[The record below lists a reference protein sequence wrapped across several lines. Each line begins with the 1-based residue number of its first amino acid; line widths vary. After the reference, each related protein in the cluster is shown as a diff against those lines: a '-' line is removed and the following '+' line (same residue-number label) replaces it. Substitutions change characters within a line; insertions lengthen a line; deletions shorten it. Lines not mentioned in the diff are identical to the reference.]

1 MTTIT
6 ADEKENLFLMIAVS
20 INSIYYWSNHL

>member
-6 ADEKENLFLMIAVS
+6 ANEKENLFLMSAVS
-20 INSIYYWSNHL
+20 VNSIYYWSNHL

>member
-6 ADEKENLFLMIAVS
+6 ADKKENLFLMIAVS
-20 INSIYYWSNHL
+20 VNSIYYWSNHL

>member
-6 ADEKENLFLMIAVS
+6 ANEKENLFLMIAVS
-20 INSIYYWSNHL
+20 VNSIYYWSNHL

>member
-1 MTTIT
+1 MITIT

-20 INSIYYWSNHL
+20 VNSIYYWSNHL